1 MPKVRS
7 VHEIRT
13 TQDAIRWVRQ
23 FDGVEIVNGG
33 RHVKIVNSKGVC
45 PLPHEKELC
54 AGTRHSIIKTL
65 IAMGLT
71 CLAIIAGLETMGVMI
86 W

>member
-1 MPKVRS
+1 MPKVHR
-7 VHEIRT
+7 VQDIRT
-13 TQDAIRWVRQ
+13 TQDAIRWVRK

-33 RHVKIVNSKGVC
+33 RHVKIVNAKGVC

-65 IAMGLT
+65 IAMGLA
-71 CLAIIAGLETMGVMI
+71 CWVIAVGLETMGVAL